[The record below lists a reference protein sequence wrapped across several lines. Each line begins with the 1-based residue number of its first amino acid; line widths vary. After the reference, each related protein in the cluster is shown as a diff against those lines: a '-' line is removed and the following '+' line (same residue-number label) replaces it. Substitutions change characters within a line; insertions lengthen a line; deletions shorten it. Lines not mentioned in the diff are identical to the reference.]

1 MSPPERGTTTSSI
14 TLYYLF
20 IYGAIGITLPF
31 FPQYLKSLGLTGT
44 EVGLLLSVSPALSL
58 VAPPLWGQLADRT
71 GRPGLIL
78 LVVTGSACACFGL
91 FLVVK
96 SFAAV
101 FFVFLVYGC
110 FASAISTLIDSMT
123 LRHVARSG
131 GSYARLRLWG
141 SIGFAT
147 MSLSFGRLVDVI
159 DERVV
164 IVTVVLT
171 GLGTAWTAIGLSR
184 VKVVAAA
191 GPRPDFKAAAGLAES
206 REVRLFLVA
215 VALHWFAC
223 GPYHSALSIHVTAMK
238 LPNRVIGDAA
248 TLGVLSEIAIMMTWP
263 RWGHVFSPRKLLFVS
278 FAASAVRWAG
288 VALTTNGDVLVALGL
303 FHSLTFG
310 VFFLSAVAFMAERS
324 PETLR
329 ATGQALFVAAAF
341 GVGGLSGYL
350 ATGVGL
356 DLLPSSHAV
365 FGIAA
370 ALELVPALLVLQ
382 LPQNVRGEV
391 TSRPA

>member
-1 MSPPERGTTTSSI
+1 MAPPERGTTAPAL

-20 IYGAIGITLPF
+20 VYGAIGITLPF

-44 EVGLLLSVSPALSL
+44 EVGFLLAISPALSL
-58 VAPPLWGQLADRT
+58 VAPPVWGQLADRT
-71 GRPGLIL
+71 GRPGVIL
-78 LVVTGSACACFGL
+78 LVVTASACACFGL

-96 SFAAV
+96 SFTAV
-101 FFVFLVYGC
+101 FFVFVVYGC

-123 LRHVARSG
+123 LRHIAKAG

-171 GLGTAWTAIGLSR
+171 ALGTAWTAIALSR
-184 VKVVAAA
+184 VRVAAVA
-191 GPRPDFKAAAGLAES
+191 GPRPDLQAALKMAES
-206 REVRLFLVA
+206 REVRVFLVA

-223 GPYHSALSIHVTAMK
+223 GPYHSALSIHVTALK
-238 LPNRVIGDAA
+238 LPTRVIGDAA
-248 TLGVLSEIAIMMTWP
+248 TIGVLSEIAVMTTWP
-263 RWGHVFSPRKLLFVS
+263 RWGHLVSPRKLLFLS

-288 VALTTNGDVLVALGL
+288 VALTSNGTLLVLLGL
-303 FHSLTFG
+303 FHGLTFG
-310 VFFLSAVAFMAERS
+310 IFFLSAVAFMAERS
-324 PETLR
+324 PDTLR

-356 DLLPSSHAV
+356 DLLGSSHAV

-370 ALELVPALLVLQ
+370 VLELVPAVLILQ
-382 LPQNVRGEV
+382 LPKE
-391 TSRPA
+391 S